1 MTIKFKGS
9 EKQIEW
15 AENIMNSAFRQLE
28 HMDHDVDNEF
38 SRAEYTHE
46 SIAEVR
52 KYLQDIF
59 SQPQMQ
65 DAHLVIDKRNAF
77 HWSALE
83 KLARNVN
90 RDCMMYDTES
100 HKFVERAKPSGAQEE
115 RAEEI
120 RTAVYS
126 KLDEMEAESADIK
139 AQVAEVR
146 KFFND
151 VFSQSA
157 MTTGR
162 ILAKREF
169 FAARAV
175 AKMVQDTLRD
185 GATYDPSTHQWIK

>member
-9 EKQIEW
+9 EKQIKW
-15 AENIMNSAFRQLE
+15 AQDIMDGAFGQLE
-28 HMDHDVDNEF
+28 SMDRNADNEF
-38 SRAEYTHE
+38 LRVNYTHE
-46 SIAEVR
+46 DVAEVR
-52 KYLQDIF
+52 KYVQDMF

-65 DAHLVIDKRNAF
+65 DAHFVIDKRNMF
-77 HWSALE
+77 HWTELE
-83 KLARNVN
+83 KLASNVN

-100 HKFVERAKPSGAQEE
+100 HKFVERTKPSDEQDEH
-115 RAEEI
+115 AEEI

-126 KLDEMEAESADIK
+126 KLDEMEAESEDVA

-146 KFFND
+146 KFYDD
-151 VFSQSA
+151 VFSQPA

-175 AKMVQDTLRD
+175 TKMVQDTLRD
-185 GATYDPSTHQWIK
+185 GATYDPVTHKWNK